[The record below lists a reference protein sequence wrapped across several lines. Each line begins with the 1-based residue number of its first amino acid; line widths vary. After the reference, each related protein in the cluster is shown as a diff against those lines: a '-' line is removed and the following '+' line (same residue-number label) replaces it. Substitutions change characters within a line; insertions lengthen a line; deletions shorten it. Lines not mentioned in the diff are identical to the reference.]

1 MFNLKL
7 TTLTIDIVVELTK
20 SFVSSEL
27 LVSSEPLRNGK
38 LKIGKIIARR
48 AKIIK
53 VNQIIIDFDRY
64 SLASDFWIWCCH
76 VINLTVWRYGVWHG
90 KIINWIAWFE
100 IQVLNGAIWD
110 CIEWMNEPFVKTI
123 TTATITSVTVTL
135 LNNKQLT

>member
-1 MFNLKL
+1 MLFNLKL

-64 SLASDFWIWCCH
+64 SLASDFWI
-76 VINLTVWRYGVWHG
+76 
-90 KIINWIAWFE
+90 
-100 IQVLNGAIWD
+100 
-110 CIEWMNEPFVKTI
+110 
-123 TTATITSVTVTL
+123 
-135 LNNKQLT
+135 